1 MNALPRSQDSALNET
16 AAIALPAPEHRPHL
30 RLLTCGSVDDG
41 KSTLIGRLLFE
52 TDSVPDDQLANLELL
67 SRRHGTRGEQ
77 VDYALLLD
85 GLSAER
91 EQGITIDVAWRYFG
105 TTRTAFIVADSP
117 GHAEYT
123 RNMVTAA
130 SHCDLAVLLVDARQ
144 GLLPQTLRHA
154 CIAAL
159 LGIERVVLAVNKM
172 DRIGFDAEA
181 FERIVERFADFAAR
195 VGLEHVQP
203 IPLCA
208 IDGDNLVQRS
218 ARMPWYA
225 GPALLE
231 HLEAMAAEL
240 ASAPP
245 RPRHAPRLPV
255 SWVVRPDADFRGFA
269 GQLQA
274 GALRVGDSLRSVPSG
289 QTSKVRGLWLGEQT
303 LDVAHPGQSIVL
315 ALEDEIDSSRGD
327 VLCAASDPVE
337 ASDQFEVDI
346 VWLGEQPMLPGRPY
360 RLQLGTASA
369 LATPATPKY
378 RLNVETLEHLAA
390 RTLAVNEIG
399 RVNLALDRALPF
411 EAYADNPGLGG
422 GILIDTLSHQT
433 VGAVMVRHAL
443 RRASNLHWQ
452 ALDIN
457 RAKRAGQKGQKPAV
471 LWFTGL
477 SGAGKSTIANL
488 VEKQLHAL
496 GKHTYLLDGDNV
508 RHGLNKDLGFTDAD
522 RVENIRRVAEVARLM
537 ADAGLICLVSFIS
550 PFRSERDF
558 ARGLLPPGE
567 FFEVF
572 VDTPLE
578 VAEARDV
585 KGLYAKARRG
595 ELRNFTGID
604 SAYERPQSPEL
615 HLQADQLSP
624 EAAAEAVIEGLRRA
638 GVLEGEL

>member
-1 MNALPRSQDSALNET
+1 MNAPEAAPHVIDALQT
-16 AAIALPAPEHRPHL
+16 ADLRPQL

-41 KSTLIGRLLFE
+41 KSSLIGRLLFE
-52 TDSVPDDQLANLELL
+52 TGCVPDDQLENLALL
-67 SRRHGTRGEQ
+67 SQRHGTRGEQ
-77 VDYALLLD
+77 LDYALLLD

-105 TTRTAFIVADSP
+105 TARSAFVVADAP

-130 SHCDLAVLLVDARQ
+130 SHCELAVLLVDARH

-159 LGIERVVLAVNKM
+159 MGIRQVVLAVNKM
-172 DRIGFDAEA
+172 DRVDFQQAV
-181 FERIVERFADFAAR
+181 FERIVERFAEFAGR
-195 VGLEHVQP
+195 MGLGEIQP

-208 IDGDNLVQRS
+208 VDGDNLLANSPRT
-218 ARMPWYA
+218 PWYS
-225 GPALLE
+225 GPSLLD
-231 HLEAMAAEL
+231 HLEAVATRAPAATVG
-240 ASAPP
+240 AGSA
-245 RPRHAPRLPV
+245 RLPV
-255 SWVVRPDADFRGFA
+255 SVVIRPDADFRGFA
-269 GQLQA
+269 GQLQS
-274 GALRVGDSLRSVPSG
+274 GALKLGQSVRAVPSG
-289 QTSKVRGLWLGEQT
+289 QSSRVLELRLGERT
-303 LDVAHPGQSIVL
+303 LEVAEPGQSLLVRVQ
-315 ALEDEIDSSRGD
+315 DEIDLSRGD
-327 VLCAASDPVE
+327 VLCAADAPVE

-346 VWLGEQPMLPGRPY
+346 VWLSEHPMLPGRPY

-378 RLNVETLEHLAA
+378 RLNVETLEQLAA
-390 RTLAVNEIG
+390 RTLEANEIG
-399 RVNLALDRALPF
+399 RVNLSLDRALAF
-411 EAYADNPGLGG
+411 EAYAENPGLGG
-422 GILIDTLSHQT
+422 GILIDTLSNQT
-433 VGAVMVRHAL
+433 VGAVMIRHAL
-443 RRASNLHWQ
+443 RRAANLHWQ
-452 ALDIN
+452 ALDIS
-457 RAKRAGQKGQKPAV
+457 RGKRAGAKGQKPAV

-477 SGAGKSTIANL
+477 SGAGKSTIANR

-550 PFRSERDF
+550 PYRSERAF
-558 ARGLLPPGE
+558 ARALLPEGE

-578 VAEARDV
+578 VAEARDS

-595 ELRNFTGID
+595 ELKNFTGID
-604 SAYERPQSPEL
+604 SSYEPPLSPEL
-615 HLQADQLSP
+615 HLQADLLPP
-624 EAAAEAVIEGLRRA
+624 EAAADAVIRRLRA
-638 GVLEGEL
+638 GGVLEGEL

>member
-1 MNALPRSQDSALNET
+1 MNALPQNPDLPLHET

-130 SHCDLAVLLVDARQ
+130 SHCELAVLLVDARQ

-159 LGIERVVLAVNKM
+159 LGIQRVVLAVNKM

-218 ARMPWYA
+218 SRMPWYA

-245 RPRHAPRLPV
+245 PVKQTTRAPAPIAPVTPRGGTAVYDTTDPRSVKSMSTSEWIEAERL
-255 SWVVRPDADFRGFA
+255 RQIKKAE
-269 GQLQA
+269 
-274 GALRVGDSLRSVPSG
+274 ALR
-289 QTSKVRGLWLGEQT
+289 
-303 LDVAHPGQSIVL
+303 
-315 ALEDEIDSSRGD
+315 
-327 VLCAASDPVE
+327 
-337 ASDQFEVDI
+337 
-346 VWLGEQPMLPGRPY
+346 
-360 RLQLGTASA
+360 
-369 LATPATPKY
+369 
-378 RLNVETLEHLAA
+378 
-390 RTLAVNEIG
+390 
-399 RVNLALDRALPF
+399 
-411 EAYADNPGLGG
+411 
-422 GILIDTLSHQT
+422 
-433 VGAVMVRHAL
+433 
-443 RRASNLHWQ
+443 
-452 ALDIN
+452 N
-457 RAKRAGQKGQKPAV
+457 R
-471 LWFTGL
+471 
-477 SGAGKSTIANL
+477 
-488 VEKQLHAL
+488 
-496 GKHTYLLDGDNV
+496 
-508 RHGLNKDLGFTDAD
+508 
-522 RVENIRRVAEVARLM
+522 
-537 ADAGLICLVSFIS
+537 
-550 PFRSERDF
+550 
-558 ARGLLPPGE
+558 
-567 FFEVF
+567 
-572 VDTPLE
+572 
-578 VAEARDV
+578 
-585 KGLYAKARRG
+585 
-595 ELRNFTGID
+595 
-604 SAYERPQSPEL
+604 
-615 HLQADQLSP
+615 
-624 EAAAEAVIEGLRRA
+624 
-638 GVLEGEL
+638 

>member
-1 MNALPRSQDSALNET
+1 MNALVKEQITAESAT
-16 AAIALPAPEHRPHL
+16 AAESRPHL

-41 KSTLIGRLLFE
+41 KSSLIGRLLFE
-52 TDSVPDDQLANLELL
+52 TGCVPDDQLANLAEL
-67 SRRHGTRGEQ
+67 SRRHGTRGELP
-77 VDYALLLD
+77 DYALLLD

-105 TTRTAFIVADSP
+105 TARAAFIVADSP

-130 SHCDLAVLLVDARQ
+130 SHCELAVLLVDARA

-154 CIAAL
+154 CIAAS
-159 LGIERVVLAVNKM
+159 LGIRRVVLAVNKM
-172 DRIGFDAEA
+172 DRVG
-181 FERIVERFADFAAR
+181 FERETFEHIVQRFADFAAR
-195 VGLEHVQP
+195 IGLDGENVQA

-208 IDGDNLVQRS
+208 VDGDNLVEVS
-218 ARMPWYA
+218 ARTPWYT
-225 GPALLE
+225 GPSLLQ
-231 HLEAMAAEL
+231 HLEAQAAVL
-240 ASAPP
+240 ARAAPQTG
-245 RPRHAPRLPV
+245 ARLPV

-269 GQLQA
+269 GQLQ
-274 GALRVGDSLRSVPSG
+274 GGELKLGDAVRAVPSG
-289 QTSKVRGLWLGEQT
+289 QVSTVNGLWLGERV
-303 LDVAHPGQSIVL
+303 LAKAVPGQSVL
-315 ALEDEIDSSRGD
+315 VRLSDEIDLSRGD
-327 VLCAASDPVE
+327 VLCSAAAPVE

-390 RTLAVNEIG
+390 RTLEVNDIG
-399 RVNLALDRALPF
+399 RVNLALDRALSF

-433 VGAVMVRHAL
+433 VGAVMIRHAL
-443 RRASNLHWQ
+443 RRAANLHWQ
-452 ALDIN
+452 ALDID
-457 RAKRAGQKGQKPAV
+457 RSKRAGAKGQKPAV

-558 ARGLLPPGE
+558 ARSLLPPGE

-572 VDTPLE
+572 VDAPIE
-578 VAEARDV
+578 VAEARDP

-595 ELRNFTGID
+595 ELKNFTGID
-604 SAYERPQSPEL
+604 SAYEAPTAPEL
-615 HLQADQLSP
+615 HLRSGDLSP
-624 EAAAEAVIEGLRRA
+624 HEAADAVIARLREL
-638 GVLEGEL
+638 GVLNGEL